1 MSGDVLVRVKGW
13 SGRSGLAKVDLY
25 TRGTVYLLMWVAVV
39 GLTLIM
45 LTRPVRSGAPLGV
58 VIAAPLLGAAVG
70 VVCTPLVRHAMDA
83 YLGQGTVPRRLL
95 FWAAAVTAATV
106 GAVLW
111 LAASVP
117 SAQLLRMALW
127 PALVPFVTAHCLI
140 VRRRTTVLVHAG
152 VLAVLGALI
161 PLTGKSATQTLVT
174 LITVAFAVGWV
185 AFTARISMW
194 VLAVMWELREAR
206 DVQARLAVAEE
217 RLRFGRDLHD
227 VLGRNL
233 AVIALKSELA
243 VQLARRGRP
252 EAVDQMVEV
261 QRTARESQREVRDV
275 VRGYR
280 AADLHTELAGAQGV
294 LTAAGITC
302 AIGSP
307 DGAELGLPG
316 EVQSALAWVVR
327 EATTN
332 VLRHGEPTRCT
343 IALAVSDGAAVLTV
357 ENDGVRGWGGGEDE
371 GLSQGSGLAGLRE
384 RLAAL
389 GGTLDAGGSAGGC
402 FRLTATVPVPVPVPE
417 PTQAGRS
424 RQDLGG
430 LGRLGGLG
438 GLDDLEEL
446 EELRDLDAL
455 EDRDGAGDGAV
466 AGVEESREPGPHQ
479 SAARR

>member
-1 MSGDVLVRVKGW
+1 MRVKGW

-58 VIAAPLLGAAVG
+58 AVAAPLLGTAVG

-95 FWAAAVTAATV
+95 IWAAAVTAATV
-106 GAVLW
+106 GTVLW
-111 LAASVP
+111 LVASVP
-117 SAQLLRMALW
+117 SERLLTMGLW
-127 PALVPFVTAHCLI
+127 PALVPFLTAHCLI
-140 VRRRTTVLVHAG
+140 VRLRTTVLVHAG
-152 VLAVLGALI
+152 LLAALGALI
-161 PLTGKSATQTLVT
+161 PLTGKSATQTLA
-174 LITVAFAVGWV
+174 TVATVGFAVGWV

-280 AADLHTELAGAQGV
+280 AADLHTELEGAQGV

-302 AIGSP
+302 AIGSRG
-307 DGAELGLPG
+307 DAELGLPG

-357 ENDGVRGWGGGEDE
+357 ENDGVQSGSRGGGGGG

-389 GGTLDAGGSAGGC
+389 GGTLDAGGAAGGC
-402 FRLTATVPVPVPVPE
+402 FRLTATVPVP
-417 PTQAGRS
+417 AGRS
-424 RQDLGG
+424 QQELQDLEGPED
-430 LGRLGGLG
+430 REAP
-438 GLDDLEEL
+438 EEL
-446 EELRDLDAL
+446 EELEGPGDL
-455 EDRDGAGDGAV
+455 EDRDGTGQGAV
-466 AGVEESREPGPHQ
+466 AGVEESREPGSPKG
-479 SAARR
+479 AARR